1 MNFKRLRQMKPSKK
15 PLNKFL
21 RFSSVGIQM
30 GVIITLGSL
39 GGVKADEAWGTNPW
53 MTVVGSLSA
62 TVIAIYI
69 VIKEVNNL
77 SE

>member
-1 MNFKRLRQMKPSKK
+1 MKPSKK
-15 PLNKFL
+15 PLNKFV

-39 GGVKADEAWGTNPW
+39 GGVKADEVWGTDPW
-53 MTVVGSLSA
+53 MTVVGSLGA